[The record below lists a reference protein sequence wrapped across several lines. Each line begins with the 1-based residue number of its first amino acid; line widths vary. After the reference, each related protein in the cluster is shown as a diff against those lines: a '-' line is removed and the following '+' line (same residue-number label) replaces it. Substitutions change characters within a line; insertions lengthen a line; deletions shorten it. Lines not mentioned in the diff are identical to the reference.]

1 MKRTTFVLLTG
12 SMWLLVEGCGSSS
25 SVMDDRP
32 VAVGRSNPGSF
43 LQGAGEPESQKTAL
57 IKQGDEIEINVWGY
71 PEFNTKS
78 VVNVQGVITV
88 PLIGE
93 VKAEGLTKKDF
104 VQNLKQQLAEYVQGD
119 PKITASI
126 TSVSNQKISVLGSV
140 TRQDNYPV
148 TAEVSLI
155 EILSTAGGAD
165 PEADLHHVKVLR
177 SGKGDPS
184 IIDLAWY
191 IENGRTDEIP
201 KIKPGD
207 TVFVPKKENF
217 VRQFSDFLRDAVLVF
232 GFFRA
237 FY

>member
-1 MKRTTFVLLTG
+1 MNFHTNTITRGLCALLFF
-12 SMWLLVEGCGSSS
+12 GCGSSS
-25 SVMDDRP
+25 ILESP
-32 VAVGRSNPGSF
+32 SPSIARSGSGSF
-43 LQGAGEPESQKTAL
+43 HEFVLAAEQKAIT
-57 IKQGDEIEINVWGY
+57 IKQGDQVELTVWGY
-71 PEFNTKS
+71 TEFNTKS
-78 VVNVQGVITV
+78 IVNIEGVITV

-93 VKAEGLTKKDF
+93 VKAEGLTKDELIKELRK
-104 VQNLKQQLAEYVQGD
+104 NLTEYVQGD
-119 PKITASI
+119 PKITVTI
-126 TSVSNQKISVLGSV
+126 TSVSNQKISVLGAV
-140 TRQDNYPV
+140 TRQDNYEV

-165 PEADLHHVKVLR
+165 PEADLQYIKVLR
-177 SGKGDPS
+177 SGKGDPFV
-184 IIDLAWY
+184 INLAWY

-201 KIKPGD
+201 KIRPGD